1 MRENLNREETLEQA
15 AAMSHRCIN
24 GEITLA
30 VLSVELMKLRGL
42 DADER
47 ETIIAG
53 AAAARNAAVSKSH
66 RHEDRR
72 YAASMAWLQDY
83 LARNRTRGNKTR

>member
-1 MRENLNREETLEQA
+1 MRENLSREETLELAQA
-15 AAMSHRCIN
+15 ASHRCIN

-42 DADER
+42 DAEER
-47 ETIIAG
+47 NTILGG
-53 AAAARNAAVSKSH
+53 AAAARSTDAS
-66 RHEDRR
+66 RTHEAKR

>member
-15 AAMSHRCIN
+15 AALSHRCIN

-47 ETIIAG
+47 ETILAG
-53 AAAARNAAVSKSH
+53 AAAARSTDAS
-66 RHEDRR
+66 RTHEAKR

-83 LARNRTRGNKTR
+83 IARRTSR